1 MKKLAVILLTATMI
15 FHISATERSVQGQK
29 EPFSPDSPRLSQTNY
44 DSLRGIIPAYHFNP
58 SFVKEINASLEDEN
72 IEILPTENPFVKVDI
87 ISRQAETVPFY
98 EVKGGALIIKSAK
111 RKIENDT
118 VTVKV
123 YIPKNHRA
131 QGIFIQTNKG
141 NIELHR
147 QKAKKIDLETDRGII
162 TLNGI
167 DSKKVYVDAS
177 HGDVKIL
184 DLTSDYAELDV
195 SRHDLF
201 IDKIKT
207 TELSIETKSGDVKA
221 SRIQTEKLYI
231 DSTSGN
237 ITLQFASPITKNS
250 SVYTKKGD
258 IKIFKPRN
266 SWCRYITSSKYGK
279 FDNDFDSSDSSV
291 KFSVET
297 KNGTVSIIKK

>member
-1 MKKLAVILLTATMI
+1 MKKLAVIILTATMI
-15 FHISATERSVQGQK
+15 FHISAAQRNAQGQT
-29 EPFSPDSPRLSQTNY
+29 EPFSPENTRLSQANY
-44 DSLRGIIPAYHFNP
+44 DSLRGVIPAYHFNP
-58 SFVKEINASLEDEN
+58 SFVKEINVSLEDEN

-87 ISRQAETVPFY
+87 ISKEAETVPFY
-98 EVKGGALIIKSAK
+98 EVKGGELIVKSAK
-111 RKIENDT
+111 RKIEDDT

-131 QGIFIQTNKG
+131 QGIFIQTKRG

-147 QKAKKIDLETDRGII
+147 QKAKKIDLETDRGTI

-167 DSKKVYVDAS
+167 DSKKLYVDSS

-184 DLTSDYAELDV
+184 DLTSEYAELDV

-207 TELSIETKSGDVKA
+207 TELSIDTSSGNVKA
-221 SRIQTEKLYI
+221 SRIQTEKLSI
-231 DSTSGN
+231 DSTSGD
-237 ITLQFASPITKNS
+237 ITLQFASPISKNS

-279 FDNDFDSSDSSV
+279 FDNDFDSSDSNV
-291 KFSVET
+291 KFSVES

>member
-1 MKKLAVILLTATMI
+1 MKKLAVIILTATMI
-15 FHISATERSVQGQK
+15 FHISAAQRNAQGQT
-29 EPFSPDSPRLSQTNY
+29 EPFSPENTRLSQANY
-44 DSLRGIIPAYHFNP
+44 DSLRGVIPAYHFNP
-58 SFVKEINASLEDEN
+58 SFVKEINVSLEDEN

-87 ISRQAETVPFY
+87 ISKEAETVPFY
-98 EVKGGALIIKSAK
+98 EVKGGELIVKSAK
-111 RKIENDT
+111 RKIEDDT

-131 QGIFIQTNKG
+131 QGIFIQTKRG

-147 QKAKKIDLETDRGII
+147 QKAKKIDLETDRGVI

-167 DSKKVYVDAS
+167 DSKKLYVDSS

-184 DLTSDYAELDV
+184 DLTSEYAELDV

-207 TELSIETKSGDVKA
+207 TELSIDTSSGNVKA
-221 SRIQTEKLYI
+221 SRIQTEKLSI
-231 DSTSGN
+231 DSTSGD
-237 ITLQFASPITKNS
+237 ITLQFASPISKNS

-279 FDNDFDSSDSSV
+279 FDNDFDSSDSNV
-291 KFSVET
+291 KFSVES

>member
-1 MKKLAVILLTATMI
+1 MKKLAVIILTATMI
-15 FHISATERSVQGQK
+15 FHISAAQRNAQGQT
-29 EPFSPDSPRLSQTNY
+29 EPFSPENTRLSQANY
-44 DSLRGIIPAYHFNP
+44 DSLRGVIPAYHFNP
-58 SFVKEINASLEDEN
+58 SFVKEINVSLEDEN

-87 ISRQAETVPFY
+87 ISKEAETVPFY
-98 EVKGGALIIKSAK
+98 EVKGGELIVKSAK
-111 RKIENDT
+111 RKIEDDT

-131 QGIFIQTNKG
+131 QGIFIQTKRG

-147 QKAKKIDLETDRGII
+147 QKEKKIDLETDRGTI

-167 DSKKVYVDAS
+167 DSKKLYVDSS

-184 DLTSDYAELDV
+184 DLTSEYAELDV

-207 TELSIETKSGDVKA
+207 TELSIDTSSGNVKA
-221 SRIQTEKLYI
+221 SRIQTEKLSI
-231 DSTSGN
+231 DSTSGD
-237 ITLQFASPITKNS
+237 ITLQFASPISKNS

-279 FDNDFDSSDSSV
+279 FDNDFDSSDSNV
-291 KFSVET
+291 KFSVES

>member
-1 MKKLAVILLTATMI
+1 LTATMI
-15 FHISATERSVQGQK
+15 FHISAAQRNAQGQT
-29 EPFSPDSPRLSQTNY
+29 EPFSPENTRLSQANY
-44 DSLRGIIPAYHFNP
+44 DSLRGVIPAYHFNP
-58 SFVKEINASLEDEN
+58 SFVKEINVSLEDEN

-87 ISRQAETVPFY
+87 ISKEAETVPFY
-98 EVKGGALIIKSAK
+98 EVKGGELIVKSAK
-111 RKIENDT
+111 RKIEDDT

-131 QGIFIQTNKG
+131 QGIFIQTKRG

-147 QKAKKIDLETDRGII
+147 QKAKKIDLETDRGTI

-167 DSKKVYVDAS
+167 DSKKLYVDSS

-184 DLTSDYAELDV
+184 DLTSEYAELDV

-207 TELSIETKSGDVKA
+207 TELSIDTSSGNVKA
-221 SRIQTEKLYI
+221 SRIQTEKLSI
-231 DSTSGN
+231 DSTSGD
-237 ITLQFASPITKNS
+237 ITLQFASPISKNS

-279 FDNDFDSSDSSV
+279 FDNDFDSSDSNV
-291 KFSVET
+291 KFSVES

>member
-1 MKKLAVILLTATMI
+1 MKKLAVIILTATMI
-15 FHISATERSVQGQK
+15 FHISAAQRNAQGQT
-29 EPFSPDSPRLSQTNY
+29 EPFSPENTRLSQANY
-44 DSLRGIIPAYHFNP
+44 DSLRGVIPACHFNP
-58 SFVKEINASLEDEN
+58 SFVKEINVSLEDEN

-87 ISRQAETVPFY
+87 ISKEAETVPFY
-98 EVKGGALIIKSAK
+98 EVKGGELIVKSAK
-111 RKIENDT
+111 RKIEDDT

-131 QGIFIQTNKG
+131 QGIFIQTKSG

-147 QKAKKIDLETDRGII
+147 QKAKKIDLETDRGTI

-167 DSKKVYVDAS
+167 DSKKLYVDSS

-184 DLTSDYAELDV
+184 DLTSEYAELDV

-207 TELSIETKSGDVKA
+207 TELSIDTSSGNVKA
-221 SRIQTEKLYI
+221 SRIQTEKLSI
-231 DSTSGN
+231 DSTSGD
-237 ITLQFASPITKNS
+237 ITLQFASPISKNL

-279 FDNDFDSSDSSV
+279 FDNDFDSSDSNV
-291 KFSVET
+291 KFSVES

>member
-1 MKKLAVILLTATMI
+1 MKKLAVIILTATMI
-15 FHISATERSVQGQK
+15 FHISAAQRNAQEQT
-29 EPFSPDSPRLSQTNY
+29 EPFSPENTRLSQANY
-44 DSLRGIIPAYHFNP
+44 DSLRGVIPAYHFNP
-58 SFVKEINASLEDEN
+58 SFVKEINVSLEDEN

-87 ISRQAETVPFY
+87 ISKEAETVPFY
-98 EVKGGALIIKSAK
+98 EVKGGELIVKSAK
-111 RKIENDT
+111 RKIEDDT

-131 QGIFIQTNKG
+131 QGIFIQTKRG

-147 QKAKKIDLETDRGII
+147 QKAKKIDLETDRGTI

-167 DSKKVYVDAS
+167 DSKKLYVDSS

-184 DLTSDYAELDV
+184 DLTSEYTELDV

-207 TELSIETKSGDVKA
+207 TELSIDTSSGNVKA
-221 SRIQTEKLYI
+221 SRIQTEKLSI
-231 DSTSGN
+231 DSTSGD
-237 ITLQFASPITKNS
+237 ITLQFASPISKNS

-291 KFSVET
+291 KFSVES